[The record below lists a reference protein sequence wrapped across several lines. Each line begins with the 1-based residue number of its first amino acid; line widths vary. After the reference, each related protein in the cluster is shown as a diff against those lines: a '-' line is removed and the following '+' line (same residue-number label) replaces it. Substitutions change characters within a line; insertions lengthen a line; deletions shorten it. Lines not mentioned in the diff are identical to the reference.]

1 MIVVPGVIA
10 PALNANML
18 VAALITKPTSER
30 AVVEGAPASASV
42 GEGHDLLPLLFRH
55 TLITF
60 GLLGEL
66 YRGTAL

>member
-1 MIVVPGVIA
+1 MVVVPGVIA

-18 VAALITKPTSER
+18 IAALITKPTAER

-42 GEGHDLLPLLFRH
+42 GKGHDLLPLLFRH
-55 TLITF
+55 TLIAF

-66 YRGTAL
+66 NRGTAL